1 MKIRYTQ
8 KENSTTAHDVVRE
21 IMNEEDKALIRQ
33 TIFKHDVADHLK
45 DFFNIL
51 YCLPVFL
58 LEIY

>member
-1 MKIRYTQ
+1 MKIMYKH

-21 IMNEEDKALIRQ
+21 LMNEEDKALIRQ
-33 TIFKHDVADHLK
+33 TIFKNNIVDHLK

-58 LEIY
+58 LQIY